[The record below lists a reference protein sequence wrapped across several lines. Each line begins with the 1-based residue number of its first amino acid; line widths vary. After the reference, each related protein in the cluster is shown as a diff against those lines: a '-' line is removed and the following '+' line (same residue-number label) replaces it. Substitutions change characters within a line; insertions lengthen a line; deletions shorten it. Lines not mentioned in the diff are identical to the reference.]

1 MDFILVCMDIL
12 LSFFL
17 GVLPIIIWLSFWLK
31 EDAKNPEPKRFIFLT
46 FLAGMFSALTA
57 QVFGKEILEYT
68 NISINADISL
78 LAIGILATS
87 EEVIKYIFAY
97 FSALSRSF
105 NDEPVD
111 AIIYMITVAL
121 GFSAMENTM
130 YLFDILDSKTL
141 FEGIII
147 SNMRFIGATVLHT
160 ASSAMIGITLAFAY
174 QKTKIIKMFCL
185 ILGLILAI
193 ALHTS
198 FNFLIINDS
207 GGNIFKVFLFIWLII
222 MLILLFFEKIKSFRL
237 SVNK

>member
-1 MDFILVCMDIL
+1 
-12 LSFFL
+12 
-17 GVLPIIIWLSFWLK
+17 
-31 EDAKNPEPKRFIFLT
+31 
-46 FLAGMFSALTA
+46 
-57 QVFGKEILEYT
+57 
-68 NISINADISL
+68 
-78 LAIGILATS
+78 
-87 EEVIKYIFAY
+87 
-97 FSALSRSF
+97 
-105 NDEPVD
+105 
-111 AIIYMITVAL
+111 
-121 GFSAMENTM
+121 MENTM